1 MTHDPVMRG
10 RIREVVIGLA
20 IASLIVAGCGAGA
33 VSPSASAVPGT
44 STAVGTPSSM
54 PSSAGQPSASGPPTP
69 GRLPGTKSPLPEPA
83 LRDAVAISD
92 ALSAPER
99 VGPAVVSLLDLMGIA
114 IVDGNGAVV
123 RPASGT
129 PATAALTLTEDEVRG
144 LIAMGVADAA
154 AMRRG
159 GPGGRPFTFADLHAA
174 VAPLIGG
181 ITAAAL
187 ADAYAR
193 AYAAH
198 PDTLLGRIFDRL
210 SMRPDSAL
218 TRVHLWLLLVD
229 GFVAGAATAAIDVVP
244 GGRLALAPGSGWGV
258 AEPSLPDVR
267 SPDPRL
273 SQQGFALMMA
283 HAPMLA
289 YSIAFDA
296 QPLLSRAHEGHG
308 GPGQVVTMTA
318 RVGYPTVGN
327 LFDPVTGAPIFV
339 LIAPLPDGIDVWWS
353 TSDTGVL
360 NAHGAIDGIID
371 VPVRTDIFGTAPL
384 RYVPKEEEADGQGD
398 EAADVANLEAK
409 VGIRELV
416 THFYD
421 VPPFALAFMM
431 GDRISPALL
440 EIAWHE
446 KTEAVIKI
454 VWTDTYD
461 GVADTIT
468 FLGNLTG
475 TEPDPVS
482 GGVAYVGTGT
492 ASGSRAG
499 WKGCNPGIDVVPSG
513 TVSATFRGYTTPT
526 GSIMISAWADVFTDL
541 AGISTAPMEV
551 PIVGGF
557 AQFDLPT
564 VGGLCPHSS
573 HGEMTVTALVLPN

>member
-1 MTHDPVMRG
+1 MITSL
-10 RIREVVIGLA
+10 VV
-20 IASLIVAGCGAGA
+20 SGCGQA
-33 VSPSASAVPGT
+33 VFSPSTSVIPGRSGDPSAP
-44 STAVGTPSSM
+44 SAIPSSI
-54 PSSAGQPSASGPPTP
+54 GQPGASDGPTP
-69 GRLPGTKSPLPEPA
+69 GPLPDPHAPLPEPT

-92 ALSAPER
+92 ALFVPEG
-99 VGPAVVSLLDLMGIA
+99 VALAVVSLLDLMGIP
-114 IVDGNGAVV
+114 IVDGSGTVV

-129 PATAALTLTEDEVRG
+129 PAVALTLTEDEVRG
-144 LIAMGVADAA
+144 LIAMGTHDAA
-154 AMRRG
+154 ATIPG
-159 GPGGRPFTFADLHAA
+159 KPGGSPFTFADLHAA

-181 ITAAAL
+181 VPAADL
-187 ADAYAR
+187 TDMYAR
-193 AYAAH
+193 AYAEH
-198 PDTLLGRIFDRL
+198 PETLLGGIFDRL
-210 SMRPDSAL
+210 SIGPDSAL

-258 AEPSLPDVR
+258 AEPSLPDLR
-267 SPDPRL
+267 SPDPRF
-273 SQQGFALMMA
+273 SQIGFNQMLA
-283 HAPMLA
+283 HAPLLA
-289 YSIAFDA
+289 YSIPFDA
-296 QPLLSRAHEGHG
+296 QPLLSRTHEGHG
-308 GPGQVVTMTA
+308 GPGQAVMLTA
-318 RVGYPTVGN
+318 RVGYPTFASPV
-327 LFDPVTGAPIFV
+327 DPVTGLPFFPMIR
-339 LIAPLPDGIDVWWS
+339 PLPNDVFVWWS

-360 NAHGAIDGIID
+360 NTHGAIDGIIEA
-371 VPVRTDIFGTAPL
+371 PVRTDVFGAAPL
-384 RYVPKEEEADGQGD
+384 RYLPKEEEANGQG
-398 EAADVANLEAK
+398 EERADIAKLEAK

-421 VPPFALAFMM
+421 VPTFALLFLW
-431 GDRISPALL
+431 GDRFTPALL
-440 EIAWHE
+440 EIDWHE
-446 KTEAVIKI
+446 KVDAVIKI

-468 FLGNLTG
+468 FLGDLTG

-482 GGVAYVGTGT
+482 GGVVYVGTGT

-526 GSIMISAWADVFTDL
+526 GSILISAWADVFTDL

-551 PIVGGF
+551 PVVGGF

-564 VGGLCPHSS
+564 VGELCPRSS